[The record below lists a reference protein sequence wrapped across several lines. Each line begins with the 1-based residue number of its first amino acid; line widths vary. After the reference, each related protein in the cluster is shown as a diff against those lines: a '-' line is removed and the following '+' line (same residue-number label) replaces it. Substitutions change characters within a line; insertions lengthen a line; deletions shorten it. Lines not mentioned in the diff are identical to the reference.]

1 MKFKVSG
8 ILGLICLL
16 CGATP
21 GFARA
26 PLVMLTDFGTQD
38 GAVSAMKGVAY
49 SVSQDLLISDLS
61 HENPSIFVGAYRLY
75 QAEQFWPPGTVFV
88 AVVDAGAVRFRPM
101 LLTASA
107 VVVGAMNLVVF

>member
-1 MKFKVSG
+1 LQDYAKLKFKVSR

-16 CGATP
+16 CGTAP

-49 SVSQDLLISDLS
+49 
-61 HENPSIFVGAYRLY
+61 R
-75 QAEQFWPPGTVFV
+75 
-88 AVVDAGAVRFRPM
+88 
-101 LLTASA
+101 
-107 VVVGAMNLVVF
+107 